1 MLRKISNGFLIS
13 FCCIFLVF
21 PDTSLAADKE
31 TNEGKIKWDT
41 NRILEDEKDEEADYQ
56 ESELEEVFP
65 ELFEEETQDTMQ
77 QIQEENKETMSQLKD
92 SIFSKELKK
101 EESVEGTEKSL
112 FTSDY
117 VAPSSSSEDE
127 QAESN
132 SGLNFVLVLSFI
144 GLGIIILGG
153 IYFMIRKLTDE
164 EEK

>member
-13 FCCIFLVF
+13 FCCVFLVF

-77 QIQEENKETMSQLKD
+77 QIQEENKETMSQLKS

-101 EESVEGTEKSL
+101 DNTVEETEKSL